1 MWYFWFFEILSVYG
15 CLTWKEQE
23 FIKTFINGCCH
34 PGLWWGF
41 SHSAPFSSLSASY
54 CWLQEGKYSIKFFID
69 LHVGFTS
76 SVDPGKYVYKEGWS
90 GFTTPSVQ
98 LKRGLWTPL
107 PSFYGLKN
115 DIWELIAALTRSPHQ
130 DFFILYF
137 LIYNFLDGGGGGGGG
152 PTVPPSWSTL
162 MYVFCSTSFISLI
175 TNMLIIWHNK
185 AIHSL

>member
-1 MWYFWFFEILSVYG
+1 MWYFWFFEILSVSG

-41 SHSAPFSSLSASY
+41 SHSAQFSSLSASY
-54 CWLQEGKYSIKFFID
+54 YWLQEGKYSIKLFID

-90 GFTTPSVQ
+90 RFTTPSVQ

-162 MYVFCSTSFISLI
+162 IYVFCST
-175 TNMLIIWHNK
+175 
-185 AIHSL
+185 